1 MSFSL
6 NWGTDQFSMVM
17 SMVMSCASCVSV
29 VEKCRQMVAYVEV
42 AGLEI
47 TAVQVQINL
56 KTWKVCCSKL
66 YFDLTL
72 LVNEPEPV

>member
-1 MSFSL
+1 
-6 NWGTDQFSMVM
+6 MVM

-56 KTWKVCCSKL
+56 KT
-66 YFDLTL
+66 
-72 LVNEPEPV
+72 